1 MSCCR
6 WSLIASQLPGR
17 TDNDVKNYW
26 NTKLKRKILAGKI
39 NISIRNK
46 SINAPTS
53 IANILTSPVLYGPKA
68 ETESTITI
76 SDYSLT
82 QSSGTLP
89 TLSDIGY
96 GPFINSTRQNLSPD
110 QFQFSNFPGVMD
122 MSEFGA
128 TSMNSSHI
136 VSPSQECNSS
146 ISDSSSLA
154 LDNIKGLP
162 LPSNG
167 GLEGAGMLMDS
178 EFGLPSD
185 FFNGLLFQD
194 EASEAAT
201 NCYQYFADFGY
212 VDMKPQGLTNQY

>member
-39 NISIRNK
+39 NISIRNNK

-96 GPFINSTRQNLSPD
+96 GPFINSTRQNLSPE
-110 QFQFSNFPGVMD
+110 QFMKFSNFPGVMD

-136 VSPSQECNSS
+136 VSPSQECSR
-146 ISDSSSLA
+146 ISNSSSLA
-154 LDNIKGLP
+154 MDNKGLP

-178 EFGLPSD
+178 DFGLHSD

>member
-46 SINAPTS
+46 SIDAPTS
-53 IANILTSPVLYGPKA
+53 IANILTSPLLYGPKA

-96 GPFINSTRQNLSPD
+96 GPFINCTRQNLSPD

-154 LDNIKGLP
+154 MDNKGLP
-162 LPSNG
+162 LPRNG

-178 EFGLPSD
+178 EFDLPSD

>member
-1 MSCCR
+1 MGSR
-6 WSLIASQLPGR
+6 WSVIASQLPGR

-39 NISIRNK
+39 NIPIRNK
-46 SINAPTS
+46 SIDAPTS
-53 IANILTSPVLYGPKA
+53 IANILTSPVLNGPKA
-68 ETESTITI
+68 ETESTITF

-89 TLSDIGY
+89 TLSDVGY
-96 GPFINSTRQNLSPD
+96 GPFISSTCQNLSPD
-110 QFQFSNFPGVMD
+110 HFHFQFSNFPGVMD
-122 MSEFGA
+122 MSELGA
-128 TSMNSSHI
+128 TSMNSSHF
-136 VSPSQECNSS
+136 VSPSQECSS

-154 LDNIKGLP
+154 MDNKGLP

-194 EASEAAT
+194 EASEAAI

-212 VDMKPQGLTNQY
+212 VDVKPQGLTNHY